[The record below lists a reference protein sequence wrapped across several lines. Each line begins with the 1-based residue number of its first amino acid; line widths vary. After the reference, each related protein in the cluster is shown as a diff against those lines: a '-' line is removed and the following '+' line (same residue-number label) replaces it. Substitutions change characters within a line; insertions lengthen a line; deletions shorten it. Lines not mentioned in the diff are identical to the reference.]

1 MKAFDTENSVWARF
15 SPEQRGQMETYSV
28 HYRQFLDTARTERL
42 ANKEIIRQAENAGF
56 RPLADFTS
64 LKAGDKVYWDQKG
77 KSVILAVIGSD
88 PIEKGLK
95 IVGSHIDCPRLDVK
109 AMPVVEKN
117 KIVYFKTHYYGGLLK
132 YQWVCLP
139 LSLVGVVYKADGS
152 RVDVSIGEDPGDP
165 VLFINDLLPHLS
177 KDQAAKKLS
186 EAISGEMLMP
196 LAGTNGEGEKTK
208 PAILTLLKDKYG
220 IEEEDFTS
228 AELEII
234 PAVKSRD
241 VGLDRSMIMSH
252 GHDDRVCSY
261 ANLAAILDAAPG
273 EKTQVALFADK
284 EEIGSVGNT
293 GVHSSYF
300 PDFIAELLS
309 LQGRDQEIWLRRTLR
324 NSEVLSADVCAA
336 FDPVFADAYEEQ
348 NSAKLGYGICL
359 CKYTG
364 ARGKAGSNDANA
376 EFMAKIRRIFNEKE
390 VPWQVG
396 ELGKVDQGGGGTIA
410 YIMADWGCDVVDC
423 GVAMHSMHAPLE
435 IVAKADAYSGYLAY
449 KAFFESK
456 GKKGAVAGR
465 QRLFSD

>member
-15 SPEQRGQMETYSV
+15 SPEQRGQMEAYSI

-56 RPLADFTS
+56 RPLSDFTS
-64 LKAGDKVYWDQKG
+64 VKAGNKVYWNQKG

-109 AMPVVEKN
+109 AMPVIEKN

-139 LSLVGVVYKADGS
+139 LSLIGVVYKADGS
-152 RVDVSIGEDPGDP
+152 RIDVSIGEDPGDP
-165 VLFINDLLPHLS
+165 VLFINDLLPHLG

-261 ANLAAILDAAPG
+261 ANLAAILDAEPG

-293 GVHSSYF
+293 GVQSSYF

-309 LQGRDQEIWLRRTLR
+309 LQGHDQEIWLRRTLR

-376 EFMAKIRRIFNEKE
+376 EFMAKIRGNFNEKE
-390 VPWQVG
+390 SLFIHWRSIQIHSYLFATVIKIIFQRKTAQAK
-396 ELGKVDQGGGGTIA
+396 LDQSF
-410 YIMADWGCDVVDC
+410 D
-423 GVAMHSMHAPLE
+423 LL
-435 IVAKADAYSGYLAY
+435 K
-449 KAFFESK
+449 
-456 GKKGAVAGR
+456 
-465 QRLFSD
+465 

>member
-1 MKAFDTENSVWARF
+1 MKAFDRENSAWARF
-15 SPEQRGQMETYSV
+15 SQEERLDMEEYSKK
-28 HYRQFLDTARTERL
+28 YRQFLDTARTERL
-42 ANKEIIRQAENAGF
+42 ANKEIIRQAQAAGF
-56 RPLADFTS
+56 KPLGEYTS
-64 LKAGDKVYWDQKG
+64 LAAGDKVYWDQKG
-77 KSVILAVIGSD
+77 KSVILAVIGTD
-88 PIEKGLK
+88 PIEQGLK
-95 IVGSHIDCPRLDVK
+95 IVGSHIDCPRLDLK

-117 KIVYFKTHYYGGLLK
+117 KIVYFKTHYYGGLKK

-139 LSLVGVVYKADGS
+139 LSLVGVVYTADG
-152 RVDVSIGEDPGDP
+152 RKIDVSIGENPADP
-165 VLFINDLLPHLS
+165 VFYINDILPHLG
-177 KDQAAKKLS
+177 KDQAEKKLG
-186 EAISGEMLMP
+186 EAIEGEMLMP
-196 LAGTNGEGEKTK
+196 LVGSYSEEEKTK
-208 PAILTLLKDKYG
+208 PAILNILKNKYG
-220 IEEEDFTS
+220 IEEEDFAS

-261 ANLAAILDAAPG
+261 GNLAAILTAAPG
-273 EKTQVALFADK
+273 AKTQAALFADK

-300 PDFIAELLS
+300 PDFVSELLA
-309 LQGRDQEIWLRRTLR
+309 LQGQTEELYLRRTMR

-336 FDPVFADAYEEQ
+336 LDPVFDSCYEPD

-364 ARGKAGSNDANA
+364 ARGKSGSNDANA
-376 EFMAKIRRIFNEKE
+376 EFLSKIRQIFNQHD
-390 VPWQVG
+390 VPWQTG

-423 GVAMHSMHAPLE
+423 GVAMLSMHAPLE
-435 IVAKADAYSGYLAY
+435 IVAKADTYSGYLAY

-456 GKKGAVAGR
+456 
-465 QRLFSD
+465 

>member
-293 GVHSSYF
+293 GVQSSYF

-309 LQGRDQEIWLRRTLR
+309 LQGHDQEIWLRRTLR

-396 ELGKVDQGGGGTIA
+396 ELGKVDQGGGSTIA

-456 GKKGAVAGR
+456 
-465 QRLFSD
+465 

>member
-56 RPLADFTS
+56 RPLSDFTS

-139 LSLVGVVYKADGS
+139 LSLIGVVYKADGS
-152 RVDVSIGEDPGDP
+152 RIDVSIGEDPGDP
-165 VLFINDLLPHLS
+165 VLFINDLLPHLG

-261 ANLAAILDAAPG
+261 ANLAAILDAEPG

-359 CKYTG
+359 CPRQG
-364 ARGKAGSNDANA
+364 RQQRRQ
-376 EFMAKIRRIFNEKE
+376 RRIY
-390 VPWQVG
+390 G
-396 ELGKVDQGGGGTIA
+396 ENPPHLQRKR
-410 YIMADWGCDVVDC
+410 
-423 GVAMHSMHAPLE
+423 SSL
-435 IVAKADAYSGYLAY
+435 
-449 KAFFESK
+449 
-456 GKKGAVAGR
+456 AGR
-465 QRLFSD
+465 GTG

>member
-1 MKAFDTENSVWARF
+1 MNYFIQFLIVFDLICFGVYQITDLDVCEKSVYEAIKA
-15 SPEQRGQMETYSV
+15 G
-28 HYRQFLDTARTERL
+28 YRLLDTAAAYGNESALGKAVKR
-42 ANKEIIRQAENAGF
+42 AI
-56 RPLADFTS
+56 ADGLVKREDLFITTKVWVQDMH
-64 LKAGDKVYWDQKG
+64 KAGDTYA
-77 KSVILAVIGSD
+77 SVKRSLALSGLDYFDLVLLHQAIGD
-88 PIEKGLK
+88 YFTAYRDLEK
-95 IVGSHIDCPRLDVK
+95 
-109 AMPVVEKN
+109 
-117 KIVYFKTHYYGGLLK
+117 
-132 YQWVCLP
+132 
-139 LSLVGVVYKADGS
+139 
-152 RVDVSIGEDPGDP
+152 
-165 VLFINDLLPHLS
+165 
-177 KDQAAKKLS
+177 AAKDGLTK
-186 EAISGEMLMP
+186 AIGVSNYFP
-196 LAGTNGEGEKTK
+196 S
-208 PAILTLLKDKYG
+208 ILVNLC
-220 IEEEDFTS
+220 ENV
-228 AELEII
+228 EII

-293 GVHSSYF
+293 GVQSSYF

-309 LQGRDQEIWLRRTLR
+309 LQGHDQEIWLRRTLR

-456 GKKGAVAGR
+456 
-465 QRLFSD
+465 

>member
-1 MKAFDTENSVWARF
+1 
-15 SPEQRGQMETYSV
+15 METYSV

-165 VLFINDLLPHLS
+165 VLFINDLLPHLG

-273 EKTQVALFADK
+273 EKTKVALFADK

-359 CKYTG
+359 CKYAGPAARPAATTPTPNLWRKSAASSTKKKFPGRSGNWVKSTKAAVAPSPTSWPTG
-364 ARGKAGSNDANA
+364 AATSSTAA
-376 EFMAKIRRIFNEKE
+376 
-390 VPWQVG
+390 
-396 ELGKVDQGGGGTIA
+396 
-410 YIMADWGCDVVDC
+410 
-423 GVAMHSMHAPLE
+423 
-435 IVAKADAYSGYLAY
+435 
-449 KAFFESK
+449 
-456 GKKGAVAGR
+456 
-465 QRLFSD
+465 